1 MCGAVCFREVVGG
14 RSKRAPYEEKIK
26 CRSLT
31 AEAVRNDERARVL
44 YRRNLGLLRRLPKA
58 NSYSYASASTGS
70 LRLASHAG

>member
-1 MCGAVCFREVVGG
+1 MC
-14 RSKRAPYEEKIK
+14 EESRIELQSRKNKIVKK

-31 AEAVRNDERARVL
+31 AEAVRNDERAREL
-44 YRRNLGLLRRLPKA
+44 YRRNLRLLLRLPKA